1 MDMQNEKMMQKI
13 LHQIEQGNEG
23 IMILKGISM
32 EPTLHDG
39 AILYVKKFSD
49 YNIGDIIVFS
59 YLNEGYIVHR
69 IIDIDRGVILCKGD
83 NAKRVE
89 MIMQRQVIGKVLHF
103 VDGGVFKN
111 GEVF

>member
-1 MDMQNEKMMQKI
+1 MQNKKMMQKI

-39 AILYVKKFSD
+39 AILYVKKLCN

-59 YLNEGYIVHR
+59 YLNEGYLVHR
-69 IIDIDRGVILCKGD
+69 IISMDRGVILCKGD
-83 NAKRVE
+83 NSKRVE
-89 MIMQRQVIGKVLHF
+89 IIIERQVIGKVLHF
-103 VDGGVFKN
+103 LNGGVFKN
-111 GEVF
+111 GEVL